1 MEGNKDK
8 TSTNETRTGA
18 SSRASSRASSGD
30 ELAPFSERLKSLI
43 GKQKVREVAR
53 DIGINEASLRGY
65 VSGKTQPLLKAV
77 IDIARWADVTVDWL
91 ATGDGPMRPTE
102 GGQEKMA
109 DQPQTLVPQGVAVDM
124 EMDSGGEN
132 GAVAA
137 LLDNRELVAILQ
149 LVAALSPDERRE
161 IYQVAAEKKRL
172 TDLEDQVADLR
183 SRLKSDAQ

>member
-30 ELAPFSERLKSLI
+30 ELAPFSERLKSPI

-65 VSGKTQPLLKAV
+65 VSGKTQLLLKAV

-91 ATGDGPMRPTE
+91 ATGDGPMRPE
-102 GGQEKMA
+102 A
-109 DQPQTLVPQGVAVDM
+109 DIGHHWANEQSAAYAAVSV
-124 EMDSGGEN
+124 EVEN
-132 GAVAA
+132 PRDRAPSEA
-137 LLDNRELVAILQ
+137 
-149 LVAALSPDERRE
+149 
-161 IYQVAAEKKRL
+161 AAE
-172 TDLEDQVADLR
+172 TDLER
-183 SRLKSDAQ
+183 RLTPRQRAFLGYLDELTETQQQEVMRELQETKRLNDELFEELLTKKGRG